1 VVALLDMRT
10 QHIGPDQ
17 LLVAAEL
24 KMDPDLDTAGVASAI
39 DRAEERIREVVPI
52 AQMIYLE
59 PDILEN
65 KQASPDEG

>member
-1 VVALLDMRT
+1 
-10 QHIGPDQ
+10 
-17 LLVAAEL
+17 
-24 KMDPDLDTAGVASAI
+24 VASAI
-39 DRAEERIREVVPI
+39 DRTEERIREVVPI